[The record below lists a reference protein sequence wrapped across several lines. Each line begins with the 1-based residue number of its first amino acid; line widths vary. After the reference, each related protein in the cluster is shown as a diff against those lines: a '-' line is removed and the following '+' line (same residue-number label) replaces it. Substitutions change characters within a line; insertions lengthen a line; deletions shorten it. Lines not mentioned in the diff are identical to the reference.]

1 MIYFTIKS
9 TIATQLFVCQKHLLR
24 FCRMIIALE
33 MHWLQF
39 KFGFLNF
46 STVGILDWSCCFYCC
61 YCGRLCYTLQCGQQH
76 LYPLNVHS
84 APLLSFDNQKCLLTL
99 PNVPWWGPG
108 KIPLVENHCFKVL
121 ASLVILIF
129 FTDFSTFVLY
139 FLTIFIM

>member
-33 MHWLQF
+33 MHQLQF

-129 FTDFSTFVLY
+129 FTDFSTFVLF
-139 FLTIFIM
+139 FLTLFIM